1 MRRRAPV
8 RRRRF
13 ARKRTGSSR
22 FKSFTTRNSTGTRL
36 IGYRGKRMGR
46 RAFNNTLWKSTQM
59 KQHYRSIQSIAGAYN
74 SQASLTSG
82 TLTFIDPFTNGN
94 FFWTA
99 AGGAQ
104 PEAAGGT
111 VPLFDAKIILRGGK
125 WTVSLT
131 NSDSSNAQPVKLTLF
146 HIMTT
151 SRPDTSI
158 IPATAPPG
166 WDPSLIPDF
175 TYKYGKLMYQESV
188 ILRFLE
194 SYTIEKRIPLKSIDQ
209 SDFSTL
215 LGNTPVI
222 LLLLESMQTANSVPC
237 TLKHT
242 LNCSFSAD
250 AIGST

>member
-1 MRRRAPV
+1 VRRRAPI

-13 ARKRTGSSR
+13 TRKRAPR
-22 FKSFTTRNSTGTRL
+22 FKSYTTRNSAGTRL
-36 IGYRGKRMGR
+36 IGYRGKRIGR
-46 RAFNNTLWKSTQM
+46 RAFNSNLWKSTQM
-59 KQHYRSIQSIAGAYN
+59 KHHFRSLQSLSSAYN

-82 TLTFIDPFTNGN
+82 TITFIDPFTNGS

-99 AGGAQ
+99 AGGAI
-104 PEAAGGT
+104 PESAGGT
-111 VPLFDAKIILRGGK
+111 VPLFDSRIILRGGK
-125 WTVSLT
+125 WTISLT
-131 NSDSSNAQPVKLTLF
+131 NSDSTNAQPVKLTLF
-146 HIMTT
+146 HVMTT

-158 IPATAPPG
+158 IPTTAPPG

-175 TYKYGKLMYQESV
+175 TYKYGKLLYQESV

-209 SDFSTL
+209 SDFASL

-222 LLLLESMQTANSVPC
+222 LLQLESMQLATAVPC
-237 TLKHT
+237 VLKHT

-250 AIGST
+250 AIGAS